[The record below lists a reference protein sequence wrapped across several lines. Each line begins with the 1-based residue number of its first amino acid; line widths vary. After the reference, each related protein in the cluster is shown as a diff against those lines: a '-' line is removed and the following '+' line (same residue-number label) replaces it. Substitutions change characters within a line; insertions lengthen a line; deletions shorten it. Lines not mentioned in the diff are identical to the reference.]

1 MHYYK
6 GDNARFVLRTLLV
19 SWKPTFDCNATFFEL
34 FDDGPPGLRVLP
46 VALEA
51 GPAGYHEVESAA
63 NDAGLS
69 YLYVS
74 KFDFVLPDI
83 VLSST
88 ADVIHTDY
96 DGVLMIDG
104 LRCHDYMHRRSL
116 FYRSL
121 VPSESIRG
129 AVSSILGEYFDDR

>member
-1 MHYYK
+1 MFLVF
-6 GDNARFVLRTLLV
+6 ARCRTLVV

-46 VALEA
+46 VVLEA

-63 NDAGLS
+63 IDAGLS
-69 YLYVS
+69 YLYVPT
-74 KFDFVLPDI
+74 FNFILPEL

-96 DGVLMIDG
+96 DGVLIIDG
-104 LRCHDYMHRRSL
+104 LRCQDYMHRRSL
-116 FYRSL
+116 FYRTL
-121 VPSESIRG
+121 VPAASIRNT
-129 AVSSILGEYFDDR
+129 VSSILGEYFDDR